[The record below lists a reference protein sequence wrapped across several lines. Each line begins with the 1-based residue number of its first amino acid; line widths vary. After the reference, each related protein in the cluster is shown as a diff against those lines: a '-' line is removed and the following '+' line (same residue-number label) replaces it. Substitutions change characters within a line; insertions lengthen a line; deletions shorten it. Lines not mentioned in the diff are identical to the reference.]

1 MTNNQPQ
8 RHKHALV
15 CLRRDLRLHDNTALL
30 AAMKESEQ
38 VSLCFVFDPQQLRK
52 HKHHS
57 LPALA
62 FMLQSLLD
70 VHQELGSLGA
80 GLHVLEGEPS
90 TEIGSLVQAQGMD
103 AVFINR
109 DYTPFARTRDTHIHN
124 TLAENN
130 IPCFWFDDALL
141 NTPESIRNGSG
152 LPYKVFTAF
161 FIACSKIQINLP
173 EYINIREQLKPMIAE
188 QHQQQSEKISSVQ
201 SLSQVGMSAHA
212 GRSYGLGILESL
224 VDYTDYKAQRDI
236 PALNATTHLSAHLKF
251 GTLSVREVHQY
262 VFQLLGEEHPLIR
275 QLYWRDFF
283 THVAFNRP
291 EVFGKPFLSQFQYM
305 VWENNNEKFNAWCE
319 GNTGFLI
326 VDAGM
331 RELQATGYMHNRV
344 RMITASFLVKDLHI
358 DWRWGEAWF
367 ARHLEDYDPAI
378 NNGNWQWAAS
388 TGCDA
393 QPWFRIF
400 NPWRQQERFDAQGI
414 YIKRWLPH
422 LEDVPEK
429 TLLHWYELGDASLH
443 PLPIVEHKLAAA
455 HAKSMYQQAIQ
466 VRHIQSSQEI
476 E

>member
-1 MTNNQPQ
+1 MTTNPPKQY
-8 RHKHALV
+8 KHALV

-30 AAMKESEQ
+30 TAIKQSEQ
-38 VSLCFVFDPQQLRK
+38 VSLCFVLDPQQLRQ
-52 HKHHS
+52 HKYHS
-57 LPALA
+57 APALA

-70 VHQELGSLGA
+70 VHQELGSLGS
-80 GLHVLEGEPS
+80 GLHVLEGEPAI
-90 TEIGSLVQAQGMD
+90 EIDSLVKAQNID

-109 DYTPFARTRDTHIHN
+109 DYTPFARTRDTFIHN
-124 TLAENN
+124 ALTENKT
-130 IPCFWFDDALL
+130 PCFWLDDALL
-141 NTPESIRNGSG
+141 NPPEAIRNGSA

-161 FIACSKIQINLP
+161 FNACSKIQVRRP
-173 EYINIREQLKPMIAE
+173 EYINIQESITPMLAE
-188 QHQQQSEKISSVQ
+188 HHQQQLQKISFVQ
-201 SLSQVGMSAHA
+201 QLSKTPICQHA

-224 VDYTDYKAQRDI
+224 VDFTDYKAQRDI
-236 PALNATTHLSAHLKF
+236 PALDATTHLSAHLKF
-251 GTLSVREVHQY
+251 GTLSVREVYQY
-262 VFQLLGEEHPLIR
+262 VFQLLGEDHPLIR

-283 THVAFNRP
+283 THVVFHQP
-291 EVFGKPFLSQFQYM
+291 EVFGKPFLHKFEGLA
-305 VWENNNEKFNAWCE
+305 WENDPDKFEAWCT

-367 ARHLEDYDPAI
+367 ARHLEDYDPAV

-429 TLLHWYELGDASLH
+429 TLLHWYKSGNASLH
-443 PLPIVEHKLAAA
+443 PLPILDHKIAANETKVKY
-455 HAKSMYQQAIQ
+455 KSCLEEFN
-466 VRHIQSSQEI
+466 VSE
-476 E
+476 